1 MNHNPKRNASGCR
14 DMTAYHAL
22 KPIFDRDKEIERRVH
37 KLIAVVKNIADLA
50 GFEVVGR
57 VEFRHKSTGREFK

>member
-1 MNHNPKRNASGCR
+1 MTNNPKRNASGCR

-37 KLIAVVKNIADLA
+37 KLIAVVKNIVDLA
-50 GFEVVGR
+50 GFELVGR
-57 VEFRHKSTGREFK
+57 IEIRHKETRREFR